1 MVDRLTRAMTRV
13 RLVCA
18 SLPGVQRA
26 SCPRRSIKKSSR
38 LPPLAK
44 ADAEEA
50 KADAPEANA
59 PEAGRAAGAG
69 TEAGRAAEA
78 AVVAAFS
85 ASLVPVATV
94 VKGAGVAEEEGVGVE
109 LGLGFPVKGPFLAVC
124 FVRRTPRAICLIE
137 RIVVSERGEIRKT

>member
-26 SCPRRSIKKSSR
+26 SCPRRAIKKSSR

-59 PEAGRAAGAG
+59 PEANAPEAGRAVGAGTEAGRAAEAG

-85 ASLVPVATV
+85 ASLVPVATD

-124 FVRRTPRAICLIE
+124 FVRGICLKG
-137 RIVVSERGEIRKT
+137 S

>member
-1 MVDRLTRAMTRV
+1 MTRV

-26 SCPRRSIKKSSR
+26 SCPTRAIKKSSR

-59 PEAGRAAGAG
+59 PEANAPEAGRAVGAG

-85 ASLVPVATV
+85 ASLVPVATD

-109 LGLGFPVKGPFLAVC
+109 LGLGFPVKGPFL
-124 FVRRTPRAICLIE
+124 
-137 RIVVSERGEIRKT
+137 